1 MSESPQE
8 QPADPSNKGKGK
20 DHHTNLILIPSTKHL
35 NTSFAVNFKSDSN
48 IMVERDKS
56 IMCQQNSKE
65 PEIKKKNNHNH
76 RTNNFTENKE
86 ADKSNRQQY
95 QNLTV

>member
-8 QPADPSNKGKGK
+8 QSNDPSNKGKGK

-65 PEIKKKNNHNH
+65 PEIKK
-76 RTNNFTENKE
+76 NKQ
-86 ADKSNRQQY
+86 S
-95 QNLTV
+95 

>member
-8 QPADPSNKGKGK
+8 QSTDPSNEGKGK
-20 DHHTNLILIPSTKHL
+20 DHHTNLILIPSTKHP
-35 NTSFAVNFKSDSN
+35 NTSFAVNFKSNSN

-65 PEIKKKNNHNH
+65 PEIKKK
-76 RTNNFTENKE
+76 KQSLSPS
-86 ADKSNRQQY
+86 K
-95 QNLTV
+95 